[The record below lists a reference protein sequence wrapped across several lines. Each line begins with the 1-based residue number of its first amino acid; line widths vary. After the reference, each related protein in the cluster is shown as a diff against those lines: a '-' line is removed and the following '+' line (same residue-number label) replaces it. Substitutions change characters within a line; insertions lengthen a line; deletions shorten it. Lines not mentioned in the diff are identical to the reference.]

1 MEIKN
6 KLSDENWF
14 QYQFDQ
20 THWNQN
26 FRLLIYEILIN
37 EDLYQGILLQNQA
50 DQTLL
55 ETENNLNDRKS
66 WLKAH

>member
-20 THWNQN
+20 THWNLN
-26 FRLLIYEILIN
+26 FHLLIYEILIN
-37 EDLYQGILLQNQA
+37 EDLYQGILPQNQA
-50 DQTLL
+50 DQTLP
-55 ETENNLNDRKS
+55 ETENNLNDLKS
-66 WLKAH
+66 